1 MNNEMHCKICGKHPS
16 EIDEYVEIAD
26 GKEITESFMT
36 HEEGTYNPTTK
47 LFYCTHCYIAIGMPL
62 GTA

>member
-1 MNNEMHCKICGKHPS
+1 MKCKICGKHPS
-16 EIDEYVEIAD
+16 EIEEYVEIAD
-26 GKEITESFMT
+26 GNKEAITERFMAA
-36 HEEGTYNPTTK
+36 EEGTYNPETK